1 MIVTTDQINHYV
13 KHYLEKDQT
22 QSAIMLNGP
31 WGSGKS
37 HYIRENLIPFL
48 SDSDNGAYKCIL
60 ISVYGI
66 NAVSEISKNIYL
78 ELRIKPILDSIQ
90 GTVNCSSEITSG
102 IWGIGKTFFK
112 NIVGTKNIDLNI
124 DEADLKRLYESA
136 NLNHTLIILEDIER
150 LSINL
155 IEFLGYVNNLTEN
168 DGVKILLVAN
178 EEALLEYIAEEPS
191 EEPSNDLFETLII
204 KAPPKKKLS
213 NKNTPYLKAKEKTI
227 GDTLQFNN
235 NLNSAVENIL
245 RKFYSD
251 SFPFTAE
258 EYAKPVSDLLVSI
271 GCKNLR
277 TLIFACQKT
286 SDIIEKLQEHSYE
299 PDFNQKEHI
308 LFSII
313 AFSHKIKFTGD
324 DFSLKNLFPEWD
336 NNPYFSQDLSYPKYP
351 LYKFCY
357 DFIKDHAFS
366 IEKAKNCFQ
375 SYSDYQLYSESSF
388 FSDSDFSIIS
398 SWYIHSEED
407 VLNAINSISQKLD
420 NHSSIPFTSYGSLI
434 CNLIKLHSI
443 LDFDLK
449 SFQNKILRNLKHAG
463 HKVSSTHLL
472 FSISS
477 PENDTEKELM
487 NNFRA
492 EITSILDS
500 AQIPLK
506 NFSYKPEDIRDYRS
520 WILTNKH
527 TIFNNRHSFISEF
540 DSDKLCNMIC
550 QCNAE
555 QIYIFRGIL
564 DTVYD
569 STSLKSFCSLDFI
582 FFKGMLQQLDT
593 NHLSVIISDKI
604 ILKQIEWLVTDIK
617 KLIDKHQELKLNNE

>member
-48 SDSDNGAYKCIL
+48 SDSANGAYKCIL

-66 NAVSEISKNIYL
+66 NSVSEISKNIYL
-78 ELRIKPILDSIQ
+78 ELRIKPILDSIR

-191 EEPSNDLFETLII
+191 EEPSNDLFETLAI

-213 NKNTPYLKAKEKTI
+213 SKNTPYLKAKEKTI

-251 SFPFTAE
+251 SFPFKAE
-258 EYAKPVSDLLVSI
+258 EYSKPVSDLLVSI

-324 DFSLKNLFPEWD
+324 DFSLVNLFPEWD
-336 NNPYFSQDLSYPKYP
+336 NNSHFSQDLACSKYP

-357 DFIKDHAFS
+357 DFISDYAFN
-366 IEKAKNCFQ
+366 IEKVKDCFEAYRDFKLYDDNFTFNDPDFEIF
-375 SYSDYQLYSESSF
+375 YSWASR
-388 FSDSDFSIIS
+388 
-398 SWYIHSEED
+398 SEEA
-407 VLNAINSISQKLD
+407 VMSSIRNISKKLD
-420 NHSSIPFTSYGSLI
+420 NPFSIPFTAYGTLI
-434 CNLIKLHSI
+434 TNLIKLHSI
-443 LDFDLK
+443 LGFDLEPFK
-449 SFQNKILRNLKHAG
+449 LKILSNLKHAG
-463 HKVSSTHLL
+463 QRVSSTYLL
-472 FSISS
+472 FCINS

-487 NNFRA
+487 NNFKA
-492 EITSILDS
+492 EILTILDS

-506 NFSYKPEDIRDYRS
+506 RFSYIPEDIREYHNWLLANKDT
-520 WILTNKH
+520 ILY
-527 TIFNNRHSFISEF
+527 NRHSFISEF
-540 DSDKLCNMIC
+540 DLDKICKMIY

-555 QIYIFRGIL
+555 QIYIFREIL
-564 DTVYD
+564 DTVYN
-569 STSLKSFCSLDFI
+569 STSLKSLCSLDFI
-582 FFKGMLQQLDT
+582 IFKGMLQQLST
-593 NHLSVIISDKI
+593 SHLPVTISDRI
-604 ILKQIEWLVTDIK
+604 ILKQIEWLVADIMK
-617 KLIDKHQELKLNNE
+617 IIDKYHES